1 MLSIIFLGLALPKI
15 KSLKHRKI
23 QFLGFLTDF
32 SLNFALK
39 TCCTLKMFL
48 LSARNNFYVIMSSYL
63 EEHVKKI
70 SSLNFMS
77 LLGFQASKSCMF
89 FWKNYYRASF
99 EIISRQK

>member
-1 MLSIIFLGLALPKI
+1 MLNIIFLGLALPKI

-63 EEHVKKI
+63 EEHVKKKFKSKFHVFAWFSGLQI
-70 SSLNFMS
+70 LHVFLEK
-77 LLGFQASKSCMF
+77 LLQSKF
-89 FWKNYYRASF
+89 
-99 EIISRQK
+99 